1 MLWDRVRAGETLNM
15 LSARLGRPACM
26 IMRANRLISPAWLL
40 PGREIIVPPEDFCAW
55 DAGECPNRFFRCP
68 AREARTRTRC
78 LTRPGERAQEL
89 ARRCGLPERLV
100 LLALGGRRLDGVR
113 ELRLPAPPPGAR
125 IVTVLPGQTVES
137 MVTKHAVPP
146 ITFDTGSARNTP
158 SVPSPPIIGRKIV
171 SGTTMMTFLKSEKNT
186 ACFGRL
192 SAT

>member
-137 MVTKHAVPP
+137 ICIRYGMAPERFAL
-146 ITFDTGSARNTP
+146 INS
-158 SVPSPPIIGRKIV
+158 
-171 SGTTMMTFLKSEKNT
+171 
-186 ACFGRL
+186 L
-192 SAT
+192 SAPVLPGMRVLVEPRAGG